1 MKTTIFKFL
10 IIPALIVAAP
20 GAQAITSEGPVTERS
35 NKEARPDFNEPD
47 RQGNRSGNDSRGN
60 CGASPTNL
68 TALMPSSN
76 LGRTIVAQPTLWF
89 YIPYTSEQIAFGTF
103 ALQDSAGNDV
113 TTERLRFSPPEN
125 PGFTSLTLPQE
136 FLLADVG
143 DEYRW
148 FLELHCVSA
157 NGLVYVDGWVQRAAL
172 PDTQIADQPERIYV
186 ENDIWLDAINYLG
199 QRRAQDPTNTELLE
213 RWNQLLALLELETL
227 PAEPFVGPLI
237 LEE

>member
-10 IIPALIVAAP
+10 IIPALLVAAP
-20 GAQAITSEGPVTERS
+20 GAQAIPPGGPVIERA
-35 NKEARPDFNEPD
+35 NKNARPDFTEPD
-47 RQGNRSGNDSRGN
+47 RQGNRSGTDSRGN

-68 TALMPSSN
+68 MALMPSSN
-76 LGRTIVAQPTLWF
+76 LGRTATAQPTLWF

-172 PDTQIADQPERIYV
+172 PDTQIADQPEHIYV